1 MACSI
6 NLGSTV
12 ILTGGFYSPNRVSE
26 YSETGFTRD
35 LPQLLQGRYSHGCSY
50 FENEEGTKVDIVSH
64 SCGVIILQTFLV
76 TGGEDIS
83 YNLLSSTELLV
94 ETSAAWILTGE
105 LPTPR
110 WGLRGAN
117 IDQRVLMTGN
127 K

>member
-1 MACSI
+1 M
-6 NLGSTV
+6 
-12 ILTGGFYSPNRVSE
+12 ILTGGYYSPNRVSE

-35 LPQLLQGRYSHGCSY
+35 LPQLLQGRYRHGCSY
-50 FENEEGTKVDIVSH
+50 FENEEGTKVDIDSN

-83 YNLLSSTELLV
+83 DNSLSSTELLV
-94 ETSAAWILTGE
+94 ETSAAWVLTGE
-105 LPTPR
+105 LPTPLS
-110 WGLRGAN
+110 GLRGAN